1 MTSFKFDQ
9 FVAFGSDSAGLER
22 ILRALQS
29 LVVILL
35 TYPSLLSFLS
45 IPQAPGIA
53 ALLPLK
59 SNLNLSRRA
68 IRLFWFLNSFGTSY
82 NLYTSSSSSSSPK
95 PLETWLDIVRLTL
108 LGLYAGIESATLL
121 DLLGLPGV
129 SVFGEEQTRR
139 LNLEAQRFWILGLWI
154 GIAGN
159 LLRIVRAFAYAPVPQ
174 HGEGYGT
181 GEGEKAAADGE
192 KSAATVAGNEKTENG
207 EEEKLDWEAE
217 RKRLR
222 AIVVRRRQE
231 RKRWRAHVA
240 GTVRSLGRRVVSDAL
255 DSLIPAAALGWFDIG
270 AGAVAVAM
278 LGSTWITSRD
288 VWERCGALVA
298 ARRGA

>member
-1 MTSFKFDQ
+1 
-9 FVAFGSDSAGLER
+9 
-22 ILRALQS
+22 
-29 LVVILL
+29 
-35 TYPSLLSFLS
+35 
-45 IPQAPGIA
+45 
-53 ALLPLK
+53 
-59 SNLNLSRRA
+59 
-68 IRLFWFLNSFGTSY
+68 
-82 NLYTSSSSSSSPK
+82 
-95 PLETWLDIVRLTL
+95 
-108 LGLYAGIESATLL
+108 AGIESATLL
-121 DLLGLPGV
+121 DLLGLPNV

-159 LLRIVRAFAYAPVPQ
+159 LLRMVRAFAYAPVPQ

-181 GEGEKAAADGE
+181 GDGE
-192 KSAATVAGNEKTENG
+192 KSSPAAAGDEKRAENEGKTENG

-222 AIVVRRRQE
+222 AIVLRRRQE

-240 GTVRSLGRRVVSDAL
+240 GTVRSLGRRVISDAL

>member
-22 ILRALQS
+22 ILRAFQS

-35 TYPSLLSFLS
+35 TNPSLFSFLS

-82 NLYTSSSSSSSPK
+82 NLYSSSSSPK

-121 DLLGLPGV
+121 DLLGLPNV

-159 LLRIVRAFAYAPVPQ
+159 VLRMVRAFAYAPVPQ
-174 HGEGYGT
+174 DGEGYGT
-181 GEGEKAAADGE
+181 GEGEKTAAA
-192 KSAATVAGNEKTENG
+192 AAGDEKTENG

-222 AIVVRRRQE
+222 AIVLRRRQE